1 MSEIVTVVVPVRDEE
16 ATVADALESLA
27 RQDIGAERLDV
38 IVFDGGSTDATRRI
52 AEGFATAAP
61 WHSFAVLDNP
71 KRTVPYALNAALDN
85 AAGAWFTRVDGRTA
99 LSPEYLRECIACA
112 QRRGPGH
119 AAGGQLVALARSAVA
134 ESIAAAV
141 THPVGVGRGFRVRST
156 VETEVPHHPFALWR
170 TREIRDH
177 GGFAEHLARN
187 QDDEFSMRAREHGAR
202 IWLTPAATVAYRPR
216 ERLRGLAAQ
225 YFQYGLWKAAVGRTE
240 GRFPLRSL
248 APGVVT
254 AGTSVALAAALTGRR
269 RWPLA
274 LSITA
279 YAAAGHRVAASRPAA
294 TWPLSSLALATVHTA
309 YGAGLLLGTARPGL
323 VEGAAGHGRLR

>member
-16 ATVADALESLA
+16 ATVAEALESLA
-27 RQDIGAERLDV
+27 RQDIGAEHLDV
-38 IVFDGGSTDATRRI
+38 LVFDGGSTDATRRI

-61 WHSFAVLDNP
+61 WHNFAVLDNP
-71 KRTVPYALNAALDN
+71 ERTVPFALNAGLAR
-85 AAGAWFTRVDGRTA
+85 AAGTWFTRVDGRTA
-99 LSPEYLRECIACA
+99 LSPGYFRECIACA

-119 AAGGQLVALARSAVA
+119 AAGGQLVALAGGPVA

-141 THPVGVGRGFRVRST
+141 THPIGVGRGFRVRCEA
-156 VETEVPHHPFALWR
+156 ETEVSHHPFALWR
-170 TREIRDH
+170 THEVRDH
-177 GGFAEHLARN
+177 GAFAEHLARN

-202 IWLTPAATVAYRPR
+202 IWLTPAATVTYRPR

-240 GRFPLRSL
+240 RRFPLRSM
-248 APGVVT
+248 APGLVT
-254 AGTSVALAAALTGRR
+254 AGSLIALVAALTGRR

-274 LSITA
+274 LSIAA
-279 YAAAGHRVAASRPAA
+279 YAAAGRGVAASRPAA

-309 YGAGLLLGTARPGL
+309 YGAGLLLGAARPGL
-323 VEGAAGHGRLR
+323 VEGTAGQGRLR